1 MFFNLPLTL
10 APLVV
15 YNMAIAG
22 FFGPAGGDPWVQP
35 VFTITMVSDARFTLL
50 FGDVL
55 IIGALICLFVEI
67 VKATRTASPTI
78 VDHALSLGVFIV
90 HLIEFL
96 TVAAAAT
103 SVFFILM
110 VIALIDVV
118 GGFTITIRGAKRD
131 VGWDRGM

>member
-22 FFGPAGGDPWVQP
+22 FFGASSGDPWVQP
-35 VFTITMVSDARFTLL
+35 VFTVTMVSDARFTLL
-50 FGDVL
+50 FGDIL
-55 IIGALICLFVEI
+55 IVGALACLFVEI

-78 VDHALSLGVFIV
+78 IDHALSLGVFIV
-90 HLIEFL
+90 HQIEFL

-118 GGFTITIRGAKRD
+118 GGFTITIRGARRS
-131 VGWDRGM
+131 VEWELGM